1 MIPFHLKGGFMMKNS
16 DYRDKIIE
24 AVSGIDD
31 AVFLCRLY
39 KLIQVILKIDN
50 EWILNQFDKF
60 IENIQK

>member
-1 MIPFHLKGGFMMKNS
+1 MKNS